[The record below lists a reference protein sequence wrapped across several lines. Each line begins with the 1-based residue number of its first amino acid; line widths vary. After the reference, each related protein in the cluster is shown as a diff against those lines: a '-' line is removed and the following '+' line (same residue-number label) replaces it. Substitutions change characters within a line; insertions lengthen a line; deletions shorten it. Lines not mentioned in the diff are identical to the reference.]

1 MRSDFSLNNR
11 ARNVAICREHPI
23 TYREDMALEYVWHKE
38 VGTVGLNHTMASRL
52 GQCYLRWLR

>member
-1 MRSDFSLNNR
+1 MRSDFSLNNP
-11 ARNVAICREHPI
+11 ARNVAIRREHPI

-52 GQCYLRWLR
+52 GQ